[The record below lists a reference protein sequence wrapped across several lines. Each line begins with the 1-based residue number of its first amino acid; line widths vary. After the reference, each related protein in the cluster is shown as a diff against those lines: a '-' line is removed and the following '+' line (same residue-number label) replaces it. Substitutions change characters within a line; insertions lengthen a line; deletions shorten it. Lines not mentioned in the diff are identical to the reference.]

1 MMLLTFAVW
10 ILLIFIG
17 VHIGYSLMLASLF
30 FFIISGQTSL
40 FFFACKEMLGSINNF
55 TLLAVPFFV
64 LAGNIMNGG
73 GVTVFSALHARWS
86 GTAKVDLRT

>member
-1 MMLLTFAVW
+1 MMLLTFAIW

-64 LAGNIMNGG
+64 LAGNIMN
-73 GVTVFSALHARWS
+73 VFSALPALW
-86 GTAKVDLRT
+86 